1 MIFDDDLIAL
11 IFNGVGPVYEDTVNY
26 IQHQDTT
33 ICLDDLVGLLQSVK
47 NAS

>member
-33 ICLDDLVGLLQSVK
+33 ICLDDLVDLLLSVK